1 MFPFMSDHGQPVWS
15 MTESVETNADR
26 AFSFRYLTSIDNMVA
41 DPGIERVEADGPHRD
56 RVGMRGRTY
65 LTGGGTV
72 DWVVTDVQ
80 EPQRLVIEVALP
92 GASLRFDFQFE
103 DRPGGGSILRQQVS
117 LVGANAREY
126 VDEVE
131 AGFGPTLRD
140 GMLAVRDRIESACAA
155 STRVDEAPVEIVP
168 YDPSWP
174 RRFEQEAVRLRDVL
188 QSWLVGPIEHIGS
201 TAVPGLAAKPVVD
214 IMAGVESL
222 DASRPAI
229 AALERAGYCYAP
241 YRADTEHWFC
251 KPSPQF
257 RTHHLHLMSMSSD
270 RWTAAIAFRDYL
282 RTHPAIAAEYE
293 NLKRDLAKRHR
304 LDREAYTAAKGPF
317 VERITALALQ
327 EPRSCSRSSGP
338 ARRSSVQ

>member
-1 MFPFMSDHGQPVWS
+1 MFPFMNDHGQPVWS

-117 LVGANAREY
+117 LFGANAREY

-140 GMLAVRDRIESACAA
+140 GMLAVRDRIEC
-155 STRVDEAPVEIVP
+155 RVCGFH
-168 YDPSWP
+168 P
-174 RRFEQEAVRLRDVL
+174 RRRGARRDRVVPIRHGRGDSSRRPSVLRDVL
-188 QSWLVGPIEHIGS
+188 QPWLAGPVEHIGS

-257 RTHHLHLMSMSSD
+257 RTHHLHLMVRGQRSMDGRD
-270 RWTAAIAFRDYL
+270 RVPGLSAI
-282 RTHPAIAAEYE
+282 PSG
-293 NLKRDLAKRHR
+293 
-304 LDREAYTAAKGPF
+304 DRGR
-317 VERITALALQ
+317 V
-327 EPRSCSRSSGP
+327 
-338 ARRSSVQ
+338 

>member
-1 MFPFMSDHGQPVWS
+1 MSDADRPVWS

-26 AFSFRYLTSIDNMVA
+26 ALSFRYLTSIDNMVA
-41 DPGIERVEADGPHRD
+41 DAGIERVEADGPHRD
-56 RVGMRGRTY
+56 RAGMRGRTY

-92 GASLRFDFQFE
+92 GASLRFDFRVRGPARRRQHPQ
-103 DRPGGGSILRQQVS
+103 PGGQPLR
-117 LVGANAREY
+117 RERPASTSTRSRLAS
-126 VDEVE
+126 V
-131 AGFGPTLRD
+131 RRC
-140 GMLAVRDRIESACAA
+140 GMACSRCGIESNAA
-155 STRVDEAPVEIVP
+155 YAVPTRGEAPVEIVS
-168 YDPSWP
+168 YDSSWP
-174 RRFEQEAVRLRDVL
+174 QRFEQEATLLRDVL
-188 QSWLVGPIEHIGS
+188 QPWLAGPIEHIGS

-257 RTHHLHLMSMSSD
+257 RTHHLHLMAMGSD
-270 RWTAAIAFRDYL
+270 RWMAAIAFRDYL
-282 RTHPAIAAEYE
+282 RAHPEIAAEYE
-293 NLKRDLAKRHR
+293 
-304 LDREAYTAAKGPF
+304 
-317 VERITALALQ
+317 I
-327 EPRSCSRSSGP
+327 
-338 ARRSSVQ
+338 

>member
-1 MFPFMSDHGQPVWS
+1 MFLFMSDHGQPVWS

-168 YDPSWP
+168 
-174 RRFEQEAVRLRDVL
+174 
-188 QSWLVGPIEHIGS
+188 
-201 TAVPGLAAKPVVD
+201 
-214 IMAGVESL
+214 
-222 DASRPAI
+222 
-229 AALERAGYCYAP
+229 
-241 YRADTEHWFC
+241 
-251 KPSPQF
+251 
-257 RTHHLHLMSMSSD
+257 
-270 RWTAAIAFRDYL
+270 
-282 RTHPAIAAEYE
+282 
-293 NLKRDLAKRHR
+293 
-304 LDREAYTAAKGPF
+304 
-317 VERITALALQ
+317 
-327 EPRSCSRSSGP
+327 
-338 ARRSSVQ
+338 